1 MIELLSVVIYATKI
15 LTFSSI
21 KHKNKKMRLTLL
33 SILLTFLSFFNGNA
47 QFVSTYGTSSP
58 TACDGYAYIQD
69 SNSVTSVLNWTDNS
83 TIIQSGT
90 YSISNLCQGT
100 YTVSFNTLN
109 GTMTE
114 TFTIGSNSNPCAN
127 FVATFTTTDI
137 TDPTVCDGSATIAVT
152 GGSAPYAYNWSNM
165 NNYTPQAMD
174 LCSGFYTVS
183 VTDNMGCVETVSF
196 NIVSDSLNNPDCT
209 GFYASMSTTD
219 ASSSSI
225 CDGTYAVSV
234 FGGTAPYT
242 FSLANGMTGQTASD
256 LCTGTYTV
264 FVSDNAGCTTTA
276 TGVIGYSNT
285 NPGDTIIF
293 TGTIFNDSSV
303 VGTAISDWID
313 NCTFDFNTVVS
324 ANVDSYI
331 SFGDSTLVTWEIGL
345 SNGTSVF
352 IDAIY
357 QFNAGNGIYNLILQL
372 VCGQKDNPKYLQI
385 NSQINYQLV
394 GISENENAKFQL
406 FPNPVQDELTISGIS
421 EASTYEIIDR
431 NGRLILTGNLSVV
444 ETKINVTN
452 LYNGNYLFVISSPKR
467 TSHYNFVK

>member
-1 MIELLSVVIYATKI
+1 MA
-15 LTFSSI
+15 F
-21 KHKNKKMRLTLL
+21 
-33 SILLTFLSFFNGNA
+33 FSFFNGNA
-47 QFVSTYGTSSP
+47 QYVATYGTSSP

-100 YTVSFNTLN
+100 YTVTFNTLN

-114 TFTIGSNSNPCAN
+114 TFTIGSNSNPCTGFSAS
-127 FVATFTTTDI
+127 VATTYI
-137 TDPTVCDGSATIAVT
+137 SNPSACDGSATISVT

-174 LCSGFYTVS
+174 LCSGYYTVS
-183 VTDNMGCVETVSF
+183 VTDNMGCVETLSF
-196 NIVSDSLNNPDCT
+196 SIFSDSLNNPDCT
-209 GFYASMSTTD
+209 GFYANMTTTN
-219 ASSSSI
+219 ATSSLI
-225 CDGTYAVSV
+225 CDGTYAVAV
-234 FGGTAPYT
+234 VGGTAPYT

-256 LCTGTYTV
+256 LCAGTYTV
-264 FVSDNAGCTTTA
+264 AVTDEAGCSTTA
-276 TGVIGYSNT
+276 TGVITYSNST
-285 NPGDTIIF
+285 IGDTIIF
-293 TGTIFNDSSV
+293 TGTIFNDSSAI
-303 VGTAISDWID
+303 GTVTSEWID

-324 ANVDSYI
+324 ASIYTYYAY
-331 SFGDSTLVTWEIGL
+331 GDSTLVTWEIGL
-345 SNGTSVF
+345 TNGTTVM

-357 QFNAGNGIYNLILQL
+357 HFNSGVGIYNVILQL

-394 GISENENAKFQL
+394 GISENENAEFQL
-406 FPNPVQDELTISGIS
+406 FPNPVQDELTISGVS
-421 EASTYEIIDR
+421 EASTYEIIDL
-431 NGRLILTGNLSVV
+431 NGRVIFAGKLSVI

-452 LYNGNYLFVISSPKR
+452 LHNGNYLFVISSPKG